1 MPWLQ
6 LSLQIDSTSAREAA
20 DEMETAGAASVTLED
35 AEDSPLLE
43 PAPGETPLWP
53 TVLVTGLFD
62 SEILQDLTR
71 LQESAVWKS
80 RQGFHLSRVPDRA
93 WEREWLKHFRPRR
106 FGRHLWVCP
115 AGLTPED
122 DGAGVIL
129 TLDPGLAFG
138 TGTHETTALCLQW
151 LDAHPPENLRVLD
164 FGCGSGILALAAALL
179 GARIVYAR
187 DIDPQAL
194 EATRNNALRNEVADR
209 VLTAPADGEI
219 PGCDLLI
226 SNILAGTLMDLAPNF
241 ARALPGGAQ
250 VVLSGILAEQAAAV
264 IEAYSPWF
272 GLQQLAEQ
280 DGWILLAGHRQETD

>member
-1 MPWLQ
+1 M
-6 LSLQIDSTSAREAA
+6 EA
-20 DEMETAGAASVTLED
+20 AGAASVTLED

-53 TVLVTGLFD
+53 TVVVTGLFD

-164 FGCGSGILALAAALL
+164 FGCGSGILAIAAALL

>member
-20 DEMETAGAASVTLED
+20 DEMEAAGAASVTLED

-53 TVLVTGLFD
+53 TVVVTGLFD
-62 SEILQDLTR
+62 SETLQGLTGM
-71 LQESAVWKS
+71 QESAVWKS
-80 RQGFHLSRVPDRA
+80 RRGFHLGRVPNRA

-106 FGRHLWVCP
+106 FGRRLWVCP
-115 AGLTPED
+115 AGLTPEH
-122 DGAGVIL
+122 DGAAVIL

-151 LDAHPPENLRVLD
+151 LDAHPPKNLRVVD
-164 FGCGSGILALAAALL
+164 FGCGSGILAIAAALL
-179 GARIVYAR
+179 GAGIVHAR

-194 EATRNNALRNEVADR
+194 EATRTNAIRNGVAGRIHTDLAGGEV
-209 VLTAPADGEI
+209 PQ
-219 PGCDLLI
+219 CDLLI
-226 SNILAGTLMDLAPNF
+226 SNILAGTLIDLAPDF
-241 ARALPGGAQ
+241 AGALQGGAQ
-250 VVLSGILAEQAAAV
+250 VVLSGILADQAAAV

>member
-6 LSLQIDSTSAREAA
+6 LSLQIDSTSARKAA
-20 DEMETAGAASVTLED
+20 DEMEAAGAASVTLED

-53 TVLVTGLFD
+53 TVVVTGLFD
-62 SEILQDLTR
+62 SETLQDLPK

-80 RQGFHLSRVPDRA
+80 RRGFHLNRVPDRV
-93 WEREWLKHFRPRR
+93 WEREWLKHFQPRR

-115 AGLTPED
+115 TGLTPED
-122 DGAGVIL
+122 DGAAVIL

-138 TGTHETTALCLQW
+138 TGTHGTTALCLRW
-151 LDAHPPENLRVLD
+151 LDAHPPENLRVVD
-164 FGCGSGILALAAALL
+164 FGCGSGILAIAAALL
-179 GARIVYAR
+179 GARLVHAR

-194 EATRNNALRNEVADR
+194 EATGKNALRNEVAGR
-209 VLTAPADGEI
+209 IHTAPADGEI
-219 PGCDLLI
+219 PECDLLI
-226 SNILAGTLMDLAPNF
+226 SNILAGTLIDLAPDF
-241 ARALPGGAQ
+241 ARALQAGAQ
-250 VVLSGILAEQAAAV
+250 VVLSGILADQAAVV

>member
-6 LSLQIDSTSAREAA
+6 LSLQIDRTSAREAA
-20 DEMETAGAASVTLED
+20 DEMEAAGAASVTLED

-53 TVLVTGLFD
+53 TVVVTGLFD
-62 SEILQDLTR
+62 SETLQDLTK
-71 LQESAVWKS
+71 LQESAAWKS
-80 RQGFHLSRVPDRA
+80 RRGFHLNRVADRA

-106 FGRHLWVCP
+106 FGCHLWVCP
-115 AGLTPED
+115 AGQTPED
-122 DGAGVIL
+122 DGTGVIL
-129 TLDPGLAFG
+129 TMDPGLAFG

-151 LDAHPPENLRVLD
+151 LDAHPPKNLRVVD
-164 FGCGSGILALAAALL
+164 FGCGSGILAIAAALL

-194 EATRNNALRNEVADR
+194 EATRTNALRNQVADR
-209 VLTAPADGEI
+209 ILTAPADGEI
-219 PGCDLLI
+219 PGCDLLM
-226 SNILAGTLMDLAPNF
+226 SNILAGTLIDLAPDF
-241 ARALPGGAQ
+241 ARALQGGAQ
-250 VVLSGILAEQAAAV
+250 VVLSGILADQAAAV

-272 GLQQLAEQ
+272 GLQQMAEQ

>member
-20 DEMETAGAASVTLED
+20 DEMEAAGAASVTLED

-53 TVLVTGLFD
+53 TVVVTGLFD

-80 RQGFHLSRVPDRA
+80 RRGFHLSRVPDRA

-164 FGCGSGILALAAALL
+164 FGCGSGILAIAAALL

-241 ARALPGGAQ
+241 ARALPGGAR

-280 DGWILLAGHRQETD
+280 DGWILLAGHRQ

>member
-20 DEMETAGAASVTLED
+20 DEMDAAGAASVTLED

-53 TVLVTGLFD
+53 TVVVTGLFD

-80 RQGFHLSRVPDRA
+80 RRGFHLSRVPDRA

-164 FGCGSGILALAAALL
+164 FGCGSGILAIAAALL

>member
-20 DEMETAGAASVTLED
+20 DEMEAAGAASVTLED

-164 FGCGSGILALAAALL
+164 FGCGSGILAIAAALL

>member
-20 DEMETAGAASVTLED
+20 DEMEAAGAASVTLED

-53 TVLVTGLFD
+53 TVVVTGLFD

-80 RQGFHLSRVPDRA
+80 RRGFHLSRVPDRA

-164 FGCGSGILALAAALL
+164 FGCGSGILAIAAALL

-241 ARALPGGAQ
+241 ARALPGGAR

>member
-20 DEMETAGAASVTLED
+20 DEMEVAGAASVTLED

-53 TVLVTGLFD
+53 TVVVTGLFD

-80 RQGFHLSRVPDRA
+80 RRGFHLSRVPDRA

-164 FGCGSGILALAAALL
+164 FGCGSGILAIAAALL

>member
-20 DEMETAGAASVTLED
+20 DEMEAAGAASVTLED

-53 TVLVTGLFD
+53 TVVVTGLFY

-164 FGCGSGILALAAALL
+164 FGCGSGILAIAAALL

>member
-20 DEMETAGAASVTLED
+20 DEMEAAGAASVTLED

>member
-20 DEMETAGAASVTLED
+20 DEMEAAGAASVTLED

-53 TVLVTGLFD
+53 TVVVTGLFD

-164 FGCGSGILALAAALL
+164 FGCGSGILAIAAALL

>member
-20 DEMETAGAASVTLED
+20 DEMEVAGAASVTLED

-53 TVLVTGLFD
+53 TVVVTGLFD

-71 LQESAVWKS
+71 LQESTVWKS
-80 RQGFHLSRVPDRA
+80 RRGFHLSRVPDRA

-115 AGLTPED
+115 AGLTPDD

-164 FGCGSGILALAAALL
+164 FGCGSGILAIAAALL

>member
-20 DEMETAGAASVTLED
+20 DEMEVAGAASVTLED

-53 TVLVTGLFD
+53 TVVVTGLFD

-80 RQGFHLSRVPDRA
+80 RRGFHLSRVPDRA

-122 DGAGVIL
+122 DG
-129 TLDPGLAFG
+129 
-138 TGTHETTALCLQW
+138 
-151 LDAHPPENLRVLD
+151 
-164 FGCGSGILALAAALL
+164 
-179 GARIVYAR
+179 
-187 DIDPQAL
+187 
-194 EATRNNALRNEVADR
+194 
-209 VLTAPADGEI
+209 
-219 PGCDLLI
+219 
-226 SNILAGTLMDLAPNF
+226 
-241 ARALPGGAQ
+241 
-250 VVLSGILAEQAAAV
+250 
-264 IEAYSPWF
+264 
-272 GLQQLAEQ
+272 
-280 DGWILLAGHRQETD
+280 

>member
-1 MPWLQ
+1 
-6 LSLQIDSTSAREAA
+6 
-20 DEMETAGAASVTLED
+20 
-35 AEDSPLLE
+35 
-43 PAPGETPLWP
+43 
-53 TVLVTGLFD
+53 LVTGLFD

-80 RQGFHLSRVPDRA
+80 RRGFHLSRVPDRA

-164 FGCGSGILALAAALL
+164 FGCGSGILAIAAALL

-241 ARALPGGAQ
+241 ARALPGGAR

>member
-20 DEMETAGAASVTLED
+20 DEMEAAGAASVTLED

-53 TVLVTGLFD
+53 TVVVTGLFD

-164 FGCGSGILALAAALL
+164 FGCGSGILAIAAALL

-241 ARALPGGAQ
+241 ARALPGGAR

>member
-20 DEMETAGAASVTLED
+20 DEMEVAGAASVTLED

-53 TVLVTGLFD
+53 TVVVTGLFD

-80 RQGFHLSRVPDRA
+80 RRGFHLSRVPDRA

-164 FGCGSGILALAAALL
+164 FGCGSGILAIAAALL

-241 ARALPGGAQ
+241 ARALPGGAR